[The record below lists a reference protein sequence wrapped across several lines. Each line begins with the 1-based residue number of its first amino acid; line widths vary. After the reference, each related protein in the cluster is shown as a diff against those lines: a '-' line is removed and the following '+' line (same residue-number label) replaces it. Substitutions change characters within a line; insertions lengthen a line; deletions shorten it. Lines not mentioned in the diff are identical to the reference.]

1 MNSLRTTACLLSK
14 AQSRL
19 LRSIACRGLASSAN
33 AAAVKPSGHKKIAD
47 FDMGKLVKPL
57 EAEIEFNEKFV
68 AAEDLKLAAVEENF
82 AKLLKDQCWSVN
94 ALPDSTLV
102 EMRTQR
108 GDMDIVVRF
117 DAELVAQN
125 VNAGSQEV
133 NEEEDDVDEETE
145 DAIEEEEEDMDF
157 NEDDEMGPQ
166 PFNFTLELRRA
177 EALPGKFVELELEAI
192 PGPISGGQ
200 ADEVYINSI
209 AIRHEDEA
217 TASQAYAGPEFTSL
231 DESLRD
237 TFDAWATKNV
247 RQLVPFIVEYS
258 KAKEAQEYGQ
268 WLSDLKTFAS
278 PN

>member
-1 MNSLRTTACLLSK
+1 
-14 AQSRL
+14 
-19 LRSIACRGLASSAN
+19 
-33 AAAVKPSGHKKIAD
+33 VKPSGHKKVAD

-57 EAEIEFNEKFV
+57 QAEIEFNTNFIE
-68 AAEDLKLAAVEENF
+68 AEELKLSAVEENF
-82 AKLLKDQCWSVN
+82 AKLLKDQCWAVK
-94 ALPDSTLV
+94 ALPESTLV

-125 VNAGSQEV
+125 VNAGSQEF
-133 NEEEDDVDEETE
+133 NEEEDVDEETE
-145 DAIEEEEEDMDF
+145 DAIEEEDMEDF
-157 NEDDEMGPQ
+157 NEDDDMGPQ

-209 AIRHEDEA
+209 AIRQEDESI
-217 TASQAYAGPEFTSL
+217 ASQAYAGPEFTSL

-268 WLSDLKTFAS
+268 WLNDLKTFAS
-278 PN
+278 KD